1 MIVST
6 DSKSATGYT
15 QNHTSRFE
23 YNRMYVITEAGGGK
37 ITFRQQPRT
46 QGQDAALLPDI
57 IPYHTIVNPYATGP
71 IWINAARHAG
81 TKIKSLT
88 QSSGIAS
95 SIGAFFSLAIYSPPS
110 SCNVSTGYCCGEV
123 GPDVQP
129 LIKEGVVGHQR

>member
-1 MIVST
+1 
-6 DSKSATGYT
+6 
-15 QNHTSRFE
+15 
-23 YNRMYVITEAGGGK
+23 MYVITEAGGGK

-95 SIGAFFSLAIYSPPS
+95 SIGAFFPSPSTPLHPLAMSRRDIAVVRLAQTCSPLSRRELWVISHEKHSSEMHDDESRNVTNGGDAYS
-110 SCNVSTGYCCGEV
+110 
-123 GPDVQP
+123 
-129 LIKEGVVGHQR
+129 